1 MEEKD
6 RWILEEEVKNE
17 YIESIQNY
25 LNKADEAIKKGIKR
39 SNLMPDLNLSD
50 TKLNPYTLGLL
61 LTDLGY
67 EEVEVDYNG
76 WELDFW
82 IKYSKR
88 RHSSVTIT
96 GTGITFE
103 LKLSQRD
110 AYE

>member
-1 MEEKD
+1 MEEKN

-17 YIESIQNY
+17 YIERIQDY

-39 SNLMPDLNLSD
+39 SNLMSDLNLSD

-61 LTDLGY
+61 LIDLGY
-67 EEVEVDYNG
+67 EENEIDYNG
-76 WELDFW
+76 WELEFW
-82 IKYSKR
+82 IDYKKKG
-88 RHSSVTIT
+88 HSNLVIS
-96 GTGITFE
+96 GTGMTFE